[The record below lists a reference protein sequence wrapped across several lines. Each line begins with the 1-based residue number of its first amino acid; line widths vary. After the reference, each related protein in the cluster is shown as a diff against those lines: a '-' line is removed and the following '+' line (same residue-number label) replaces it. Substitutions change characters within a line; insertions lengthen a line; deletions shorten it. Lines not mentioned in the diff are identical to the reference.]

1 VMLFGVEEGP
11 YKTAAPRFDVL
22 QVTEALRNRDLRLAN
37 LGYLGHMWE
46 LYSMWGWITLLLAAA
61 APAVSHNALETISFF
76 AIASGAAGCV
86 WAGYVSDRNQRRAP
100 DTAVAEIRARSR
112 VTIVAMAVSGTC
124 CVLAAVFFHHF
135 WLLTGIALV
144 WGVSVVA
151 DSAQFSTITSEVA
164 DQRYV
169 GTALTMQTAMGFL
182 LTSVSIRV
190 VADVAT
196 AYGWRW
202 AALTMAAG
210 PVVGIVA
217 MLRLAREPG
226 AVPGRPPEE
235 LVEEI
240 TSP

>member
-1 VMLFGVEEGP
+1 M
-11 YKTAAPRFDVL
+11 A
-22 QVTEALRNRDLRLAN
+22 
-37 LGYLGHMWE
+37 
-46 LYSMWGWITLLLAAA
+46 
-61 APAVSHNALETISFF
+61 
-76 AIASGAAGCV
+76 ASGA
-86 WAGYVSDRNQRRAP
+86 
-100 DTAVAEIRARSR
+100 
-112 VTIVAMAVSGTC
+112 C
-124 CVLAAVFFHHF
+124 CVLAAAFFHHF
-135 WLLTGIALV
+135 WMLTAIALV

-182 LTSVSIRV
+182 LTSVSIRL
-190 VADVAT
+190 VAGVGS

-217 MLRLAREPG
+217 MLRLGRERGDASARL
-226 AVPGRPPEE
+226 PEE
-235 LVEEI
+235 WVAEI

>member
-1 VMLFGVEEGP
+1 V
-11 YKTAAPRFDVL
+11 
-22 QVTEALRNRDLRLAN
+22 
-37 LGYLGHMWE
+37 
-46 LYSMWGWITLLLAAA
+46 
-61 APAVSHNALETISFF
+61 
-76 AIASGAAGCV
+76 
-86 WAGYVSDRNQRRAP
+86 
-100 DTAVAEIRARSR
+100 RARSR
-112 VTIVAMAVSGTC
+112 VTIIAMAVSGTC
-124 CVLAAVFFHHF
+124 CVLAAACFHHF

-182 LTSVSIRV
+182 LTSVSIRFV
-190 VADVAT
+190 SAVAS

-202 AALTMAAG
+202 AALSMAAG
-210 PVVGIVA
+210 PVVGIMA
-217 MLRLAREPG
+217 MMQVGRAPGELASRS
-226 AVPGRPPEE
+226 PEG